1 MHSLWN
7 LLAALAVAA
16 IATAG
21 YLYARPEPQ
30 PGLSGENAAAEAGS
44 EAVPVTIATAARK
57 AFPVVLPVIGNVQA
71 YSTVSIK
78 SRVDGEVLEAG
89 FREGQMV
96 HKSDLLFTI
105 DPRPFEAAL
114 RQAEANLARD
124 KAQLEGAKLDLDRY
138 SKLAKS
144 GFGTQQKYEESR
156 TAVDSLAATIQAD
169 QAAIETAKLN
179 LGYTAIRAP
188 IEGRTG
194 SVLIHPGNLVKA
206 NDTSALVVIN
216 QVRPIYVSFSV
227 PEQHLP
233 EINRRMSQGP
243 VRVEVRIAD
252 ENEPPA
258 VGQLSFVDN
267 AVDPATG
274 TIQLKATFP
283 NDDGRLVPGAFVH
296 VRLVLKTIENAVVV
310 PTPAIQPGQDG
321 SYVYVV
327 DADGTAARRV
337 VTGLVEAGD
346 ETAVETGLAE
356 GDRVVTD
363 GQLRLR
369 PGIRVAPRP
378 AAAAGAEPPS

>member
-1 MHSLWN
+1 MRPLRK
-7 LLAALAVAA
+7 LLTALAVAA
-16 IATAG
+16 IGTAG
-21 YLYARPEPQ
+21 YLYARPEPS
-30 PGLSGENAAAEAGS
+30 PGPTASGAAEVES
-44 EAVPVTIATAARK
+44 EAVPVTVAAAVRK
-57 AFPVVLPVIGNVQA
+57 PFPVALTVIGNVEA
-71 YSTVSIK
+71 YSTVAIK
-78 SRVDGEVLEAG
+78 SRVDGEILSAG
-89 FREGQMV
+89 FKEGQTV
-96 HKSDLLFTI
+96 HKGDLLFSI

-114 RQAEANLARD
+114 RQAEANLSRD

-144 GFGTQQKYEESR
+144 GFGTQQKYEESQ
-156 TAVDSLAATIQAD
+156 TAVDALQATIQAD

-179 LGYTAIRAP
+179 LSYTEIRAP

-206 NDTSALVVIN
+206 NDTNPLVVIN
-216 QVRPIYVSFSV
+216 QVRPIYVSFAV
-227 PEQHLP
+227 PEQYLP
-233 EINRRMSQGP
+233 EIDRRMSQGP
-243 VRVEVRIAD
+243 VRVEVRLAD
-252 ENEPPA
+252 EHEPPA
-258 VGQLSFVDN
+258 TGRLSFVNN
-267 AVDPATG
+267 AVDASTG

-283 NDDGRLVPGAFVH
+283 NDDGWLVPGAFVH

-310 PTPAIQPGQDG
+310 PTPAIQAGQDG

-346 ETAVETGLAE
+346 ETAVETGLEA

-369 PGIRVAPRP
+369 PGIPVTPRP
-378 AAAAGAEPPS
+378 ASAAGAEPPS

>member
-1 MHSLWN
+1 MRPLRK

-16 IATAG
+16 IGTAG
-21 YLYARPEPQ
+21 YLYARPEPS
-30 PGLSGENAAAEAGS
+30 PGPAASGAAEIES
-44 EAVPVTIATAARK
+44 EAVPVTIATAVRK
-57 AFPVVLPVIGNVQA
+57 PFPVVLAVIGNVEA
-71 YSTVSIK
+71 YSTVAIK
-78 SRVDGEVLEAG
+78 SRVDGEILAAG
-89 FREGQMV
+89 FKEGQTV
-96 HKSDLLFTI
+96 NKADLLFTI

-144 GFGTQQKYEESR
+144 GFGTQQKYEESQ
-156 TAVDSLAATIQAD
+156 TAVDSLQATIQAD

-179 LGYTAIRAP
+179 LGYTEIRAP
-188 IEGRTG
+188 IDGRTG

-206 NDTSALVVIN
+206 NDTNPLVVIN
-216 QVRPIYVSFSV
+216 QVRPIYVSFAV
-227 PEQHLP
+227 PEQYLP
-233 EINRRMSQGP
+233 EIDRRMDQGP
-243 VRVEVRIAD
+243 VHVEVRLAD
-252 ENEPPA
+252 EKEPPA
-258 VGQLSFVDN
+258 AGRLSFVNN
-267 AVDPATG
+267 AVDQSTG

-283 NDDGRLVPGAFVH
+283 NEDGRLVPGAFVH

-310 PTPAIQPGQDG
+310 PTPAIQAGQDG

-346 ETAVETGLAE
+346 ETAVETGLDG

-369 PGIRVAPRP
+369 PGIRVTPRP